1 MKYLF
6 CLEALLH
13 VRALLITKTK
23 VFFIWGKKEEA
34 FTLLELVIALTIGAA
49 LIALVSVSV
58 RMGFFQMERGSN
70 VLEADLREKNAI
82 HFFCQQVSSIRRESV
97 GEEVIF
103 SGDSK
108 RILFVTPIS
117 LEKSYS
123 VGLMTAL
130 FYQEKGEEGVSLSY
144 REKRHIPVD
153 AVDTFKDENTTIFD
167 SSDRVPFFEGYDEIV
182 FRFLDSEEN
191 EGEDAALNQAG
202 PVWKDSWIKKEL
214 PKAIKLVMSKNGRS
228 REVVAPIM
236 VMF

>member
-1 MKYLF
+1 M
-6 CLEALLH
+6 
-13 VRALLITKTK
+13 V
-23 VFFIWGKKEEA
+23 KKEEA

-49 LIALVSVSV
+49 LIALVSISV
-58 RMGFFQMERGSN
+58 RMGFFQMERGSKM
-70 VLEADLREKNAI
+70 LEEELREKNAI
-82 HFFCQQVSSIRRESV
+82 HFFCQQVSSIRMESV

-103 SGDSK
+103 TGDSK

-123 VGLMTAL
+123 MGLMTAI
-130 FYQEKGEEGVSLSY
+130 FYQEKGEEGVRLSY

-153 AVDTFKDENTTIFD
+153 TMDSFKDENTTIFD
-167 SSDRVPFFEGYDEIV
+167 SSDSVAFFEGYDEIV

-191 EGEDAALNQAG
+191 EGADAVVNRSVS
-202 PVWKDSWIKKEL
+202 VWKDSWIKKEL